1 MRKHRESLVGR
12 CGEAPL
18 VPPYILPSFK
28 KALVLLTSPGES
40 TSRPSHATIPLRSII
55 LCEGLWLMAVLMQI
69 KQACKS
75 YGEQVL
81 LDGADATI
89 SDDVK
94 VGFIGRN
101 GAGKSTLLRV
111 LLGEEE
117 LDSGEVTRH
126 PNLQIGYL
134 RQHDP
139 FLPGESAHDFL
150 IRDSGQPEWKC
161 GEVAGEF
168 ELKGEY
174 LDGPVSRLSGGWQTR
189 VKLAALLLHEPNLL
203 LLDEP
208 TNFLDLRTQILLE
221 HFLRHFKQA
230 CLIVSHDRAFL
241 NATCSHTLDLTR
253 GKLTM
258 YPGKIDAYLVY
269 QHDQHEHLVRSN
281 AAIMAKRKDLE
292 VFIAKNK
299 ARASTAT
306 QARSKT
312 KQLERLELSDI
323 SIDEPTACVRAPQ
336 VEPRGGAAFRCR
348 DLSIGYPERQV
359 ATGITLEI
367 DHGQRAAIVGDN
379 GQGKTTFLRTVV
391 DSLPPLAGETR
402 WGHGCQIGTYAQHVY
417 TSLPEKQTVL
427 EYLEVN
433 AAKLTKPQ
441 TILDIAGAMLF
452 RGNAVQKPISVLSGG
467 ERARVC
473 LAGLLLSNYNV
484 LVLDEP
490 GNHLDVD
497 TVEALAQALTD
508 YKGTV
513 IFTTH
518 DRHFMKRVAT
528 CVIEV
533 RDGHVTNYGGGYDA
547 YLYAVNKEIDDGERE
562 QQAARMSKAPPAKAS
577 APSHLVAKATH
588 APRRDDRVVRK
599 EIATVEKTIARLD
612 DQKKQSNRQLLETP
626 DAGEALRLHNEVE
639 SLNSQLH
646 ETEERWCQLQAELE
660 DAE

>member
-1 MRKHRESLVGR
+1 
-12 CGEAPL
+12 
-18 VPPYILPSFK
+18 
-28 KALVLLTSPGES
+28 
-40 TSRPSHATIPLRSII
+40 
-55 LCEGLWLMAVLMQI
+55 MAVLMQI
-69 KQACKS
+69 RNAHKS

-81 LDGADATI
+81 LDGAEATL

-117 LDSGEVTRH
+117 LDSGEVIRH

-161 GEVAGEF
+161 GEVAGQF
-168 ELKGEY
+168 ELKGQY
-174 LDGPVSRLSGGWQTR
+174 LDGPIAKLSGGWQTR

-203 LLDEP
+203 MLDEP

-221 HFLRHFKQA
+221 HFLRNFQKA

-241 NATCSHTLDLTR
+241 GATCSHTLDLTR

-258 YPGKIDAYLVY
+258 YPGKIDAYLNY
-269 QHDQHEHLVRSN
+269 QKEQHEHVIRSN
-281 AAIMAKRKDLE
+281 AAILAKRKDLE
-292 VFIAKNK
+292 TFIAKNK

-306 QARSKT
+306 QARSKS
-312 KQLERLELSDI
+312 KQLERLELAEVAA
-323 SIDEPTACVRAPQ
+323 DEPTACIRAPL
-336 VEPRGGAAFRCR
+336 VEPRNGAAFRCR
-348 DLSIGYPERQV
+348 DLAIGYPERRV
-359 ATGITLEI
+359 AEGITLEI
-367 DHGQRAAIVGDN
+367 DHGSRAAIVGDN

-391 DSLPPLAGETR
+391 DSLKPQAGETK
-402 WGHGCQIGTYAQHVY
+402 WGFGCDIGTYAQHVY

-427 EYLEVN
+427 QHLEGK
-433 AAKLTKPQ
+433 AARMTKAQ

-452 RGNAVQKPISVLSGG
+452 RGEAVNKPISVLSGG
-467 ERARVC
+467 ERARLC
-473 LAGLLLSNYNV
+473 LAGLLLSQHNI

-497 TVEALAQALTD
+497 TVEALAQALID

-562 QQAARMSKAPPAKAS
+562 LASQMSKAPASVLKPAA
-577 APSHLVAKATH
+577 VVER
-588 APRRDDRVVRK
+588 APRRDERTVRK
-599 EIATVEKTIARLD
+599 EISTVEKTIARLD
-612 DQKKQSNRQLLETP
+612 DQKKKSSAQLLTTS
-626 DAGEALRLHNEVE
+626 DAKEALRLHNEVE
-639 SLNSQLH
+639 SLTTQLA
-646 ETEERWCQLQAELE
+646 EAEDRWCQLQAEIE
-660 DAE
+660 EE

>member
-1 MRKHRESLVGR
+1 
-12 CGEAPL
+12 
-18 VPPYILPSFK
+18 
-28 KALVLLTSPGES
+28 
-40 TSRPSHATIPLRSII
+40 
-55 LCEGLWLMAVLMQI
+55 MAVLMQI
-69 KQACKS
+69 KQAHKS

-81 LDGADATI
+81 LDGAEATI

-101 GAGKSTLLRV
+101 GAGKSTLLRI

-117 LDSGEVTRH
+117 LDSGEVIRH
-126 PNLQIGYL
+126 PNLQVGYL

-168 ELKGEY
+168 ELKGDY
-174 LDGPVSRLSGGWQTR
+174 LNGPVTRLSGGWQTR

-230 CLIVSHDRAFL
+230 CLIVSHDRGFL
-241 NATCSHTLDLTR
+241 GATCSHTLDLTR

-269 QHDQHEHLVRSN
+269 QQGQHEHLVRSN

-323 SIDEPTACVRAPQ
+323 AVDEPTACVRAPQ

-348 DLSIGYPERQV
+348 DLAIGYPERQV

-427 EYLEVN
+427 EYLETN
-433 AAKLTKPQ
+433 AAKMTKPQ

-452 RGNAVQKPISVLSGG
+452 RGAAVQKPISVLSGG

-562 QQAARMSKAPPAKAS
+562 AMAVKMSKAPPVKS
-577 APSHLVAKATH
+577 SGPSHLIAKAVH
-588 APRRDDRVVRK
+588 APRRDDRAVRK
-599 EIATVEKTIARLD
+599 EIATIEKTIARLD
-612 DQKKQSNRQLLETP
+612 DQKKESSRKLLETS
-626 DAGEALRLHNEVE
+626 DAAEALRLHNEVTA
-639 SLNSQLH
+639 LNEQLH

-660 DAE
+660 EAE

>member
-1 MRKHRESLVGR
+1 
-12 CGEAPL
+12 
-18 VPPYILPSFK
+18 
-28 KALVLLTSPGES
+28 
-40 TSRPSHATIPLRSII
+40 
-55 LCEGLWLMAVLMQI
+55 MAVLMQI
-69 KQACKS
+69 QKACKS

-81 LDGADATI
+81 LNEAEATI

-101 GAGKSTLLRV
+101 GAGKSTLLRI
-111 LLGEEE
+111 LLAEEE
-117 LDSGEVTRH
+117 LDSGEVIRH
-126 PNLQIGYL
+126 PNLQVGYL

-161 GEVAGEF
+161 GEVAGQF
-168 ELKGEY
+168 ELKGDY
-174 LDGPVSRLSGGWQTR
+174 LEGPVARLSGGWQTR

-221 HFLRHFKQA
+221 HFLKNFKQA

-241 NATCSHTLDLTR
+241 GATCDHTLDLSR

-258 YPGKIDAYLVY
+258 YPGKIDAFLTY
-269 QHDQHEHLVRSN
+269 QKEQNEHLLRSN
-281 AAIMAKRKDLE
+281 AAIQAKRRDLE

-299 ARASTAT
+299 ARASTASL
-306 QARSKT
+306 ARSKS
-312 KQLERLELSDI
+312 KQLERLELTDI
-323 SIDEPTACVRAPQ
+323 ASDEPTACIRAPL
-336 VEPRGGAAFRCR
+336 VEPRQGAAVRCK
-348 DLSIGYPERQV
+348 DLTIGYPERQV
-359 ATGITLEI
+359 ASGIDVEI
-367 DHGQRAAIVGDN
+367 DHGSRAVIVGDN

-391 DSLPPLAGETR
+391 DSIQPLAGEVR
-402 WGHGCQIGTYAQHVY
+402 WGFGCQIGVYAQHVY
-417 TSLPEKQTVL
+417 TSLPAKDTVL
-427 EYLEVN
+427 EYLQYN
-433 AAKLTKPQ
+433 AAFGTTTQK
-441 TILDIAGAMLF
+441 ILNVAGAMLF
-452 RGNAVQKPISVLSGG
+452 RGDAVHKRVSVLSGG

-473 LAGLLLSNYNV
+473 LAGLLLSQYNV

-497 TVEALAQALTD
+497 TVEALAQALVE
-508 YKGTV
+508 YQGTV

-547 YLYAVNKEIDDGERE
+547 YLYSVNKEIEDGERE
-562 QQAARMSKAPPAKAS
+562 LATRLSKAPPTVRNLTAAR
-577 APSHLVAKATH
+577 

-599 EIATVEKTIARLD
+599 EIATIEKTIARLD
-612 DQKKQSNRQLLETP
+612 DQKKAASSRLMETC
-626 DAGEALRLHNEVE
+626 DASESLRLHNEVTA
-639 SLNSQLH
+639 LASQL
-646 ETEERWCQLQAELE
+646 EEAEERWCQLQAELE
-660 DAE
+660 EAA